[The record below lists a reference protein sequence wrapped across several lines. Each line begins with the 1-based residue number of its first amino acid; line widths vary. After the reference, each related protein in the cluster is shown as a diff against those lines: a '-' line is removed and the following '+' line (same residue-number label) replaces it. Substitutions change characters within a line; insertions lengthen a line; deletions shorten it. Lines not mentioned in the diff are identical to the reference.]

1 MKYGHEV
8 MKCYIPW
15 GFLYEHRLYLEFK
28 VRGAEFG
35 FFIKWSKEEAIFD
48 DVGSD

>member
-8 MKCYIPW
+8 LKCYIPR

-28 VRGAEFG
+28 IYGAEFG
-35 FFIKWSKEEAIFD
+35 FFIKWSKEKDIFD
-48 DVGSD
+48 DAGSD